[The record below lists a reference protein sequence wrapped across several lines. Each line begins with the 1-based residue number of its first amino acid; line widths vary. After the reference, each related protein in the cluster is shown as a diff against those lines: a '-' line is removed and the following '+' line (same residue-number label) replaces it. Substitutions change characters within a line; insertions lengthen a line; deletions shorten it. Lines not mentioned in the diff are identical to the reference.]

1 MRLAHLELVLVELV
15 LVEVELVEVEQAGE
29 EVQRVSFLLC
39 LSQKLSVHIT

>member
-1 MRLAHLELVLVELV
+1 MRLAHLELV